1 MGDNAKGPFFFPLLH
16 TSLSSS
22 FLYIQQMATTHHSLN
37 EHSFDLGIENDSQ
50 DLSLIIVEESLDKD
64 EKIDTGEVVSS
75 YHDEVN
81 TKKIELSDGN
91 ED

>member
-1 MGDNAKGPFFFPLLH
+1 
-16 TSLSSS
+16 
-22 FLYIQQMATTHHSLN
+22 MATTDHSLN
-37 EHSFDLGIENDSQ
+37 EHSFDLGIENDSHC
-50 DLSLIIVEESLDKD
+50 LSLLIVEDSLDKD
-64 EKIDTGEVVSS
+64 EKTDTGEVVSS